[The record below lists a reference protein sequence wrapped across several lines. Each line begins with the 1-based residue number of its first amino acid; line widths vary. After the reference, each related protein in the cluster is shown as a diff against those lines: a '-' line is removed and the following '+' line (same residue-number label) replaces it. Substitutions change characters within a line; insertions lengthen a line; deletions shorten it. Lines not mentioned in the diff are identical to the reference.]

1 MNQIQETTIQEDL
14 MDNISIIIRNRNESE
29 FIGFAL
35 QSCIEFFNKP
45 EILIVDNN
53 STDDSLEIVNL
64 FSDRT
69 NIKIENINEY
79 TPGKSLNLGVNKSTR
94 DTILVLSAHSQITNC
109 NLTLINNYLKEYK
122 AVFGKQ
128 IPIYRG
134 KKITP
139 RYIWS
144 HFKDKSC
151 DNMFSK
157 IENRQFLHNAF
168 CFYNK
173 EYYLKYPMPEN
184 WPGKEDRYWA
194 IDTVG
199 RGDKYLYTPEITCNH
214 YYTSN
219 GATWKGIG

>member
-1 MNQIQETTIQEDL
+1 MQEDL
-14 MDNISIIIRNRNESE
+14 MDNISIIIRNRNEGE

-35 QSCIEFFNKP
+35 QSCLDFFNKP
-45 EILIVDNN
+45 EIIIVDNN

-69 NIKIENINEY
+69 TIKIYTINNY
-79 TPGKSLNLGVNKSTR
+79 TPGKSINLGVENATR
-94 DTILVLSAHSQITNC
+94 DTILVLSAHSQI
-109 NLTLINNYLKEYK
+109 LDLDLEEINKQLKK
-122 AVFGKQ
+122 HVAIFGKQ

-144 HFKDKSC
+144 HFINKPSI
-151 DNMFSK
+151 NMFSK

-173 EYYLKYPMPEN
+173 EFLINNPMPEN
-184 WPGKEDRYWA
+184 YPGKEDRYWA
-194 IDTVG
+194 IDIVEKGYT
-199 RGDKYLYTPEITCNH
+199 YYYTPKIKCNH